1 MPGIYLDHAATTPV
15 RPEVREAML
24 PYLKEQY
31 GNPSGLYQLAVEAE
45 EAMEAARKTIAATLG
60 CETEEIYFTS
70 GGTESDNWAIK
81 SAVEAAKKRKDF
93 GTGGRR
99 CCHIITT
106 QIEHHAVLHTC
117 RALEEE
123 GCEVT
128 YLRVNE
134 MGQISVRELEKAI
147 RPDTVLISVMTANNE
162 VGTIQP
168 VREIGKIAR
177 RHHIL
182 FHTDAVQ
189 AYGHLPL
196 PVKRLGI
203 DMMSASGHK
212 CNGPKGIGFLYVRKG
227 VDLPPCIHG
236 GGQERGKRAGTE
248 NVPGIVGLGMAAR
261 LAHTKM
267 AEREKKT
274 AAMRDYLIRRLLN
287 EVPFARLNGSLR
299 YRLAGNCNISF
310 QFIEGAA
317 LLVLLDEE
325 GICAAAGSACSTG
338 SKEPS
343 HVLKA
348 MGLPDNIAHGTLRLT
363 IGYQNT
369 MEEMDRAVECIKKCV
384 ARLRQ
389 NSPEFEDY
397 MSGRKMPLSFGIRL

>member
-162 VGTIQP
+162 V
-168 VREIGKIAR
+168 
-177 RHHIL
+177 
-182 FHTDAVQ
+182 
-189 AYGHLPL
+189 
-196 PVKRLGI
+196 
-203 DMMSASGHK
+203 
-212 CNGPKGIGFLYVRKG
+212 
-227 VDLPPCIHG
+227 
-236 GGQERGKRAGTE
+236 
-248 NVPGIVGLGMAAR
+248 
-261 LAHTKM
+261 
-267 AEREKKT
+267 
-274 AAMRDYLIRRLLN
+274 
-287 EVPFARLNGSLR
+287 
-299 YRLAGNCNISF
+299 
-310 QFIEGAA
+310 
-317 LLVLLDEE
+317 
-325 GICAAAGSACSTG
+325 
-338 SKEPS
+338 
-343 HVLKA
+343 
-348 MGLPDNIAHGTLRLT
+348 
-363 IGYQNT
+363 
-369 MEEMDRAVECIKKCV
+369 
-384 ARLRQ
+384 
-389 NSPEFEDY
+389 
-397 MSGRKMPLSFGIRL
+397 